1 MDNILD
7 EMGIDQKSMISYK
20 LNLNSNTNMMNKRK
34 IQSENRERN
43 EVIGNMMHNRPI
55 SNLNSEKNIIKNK
68 NERQNNVSNQISN
81 QNISDFDFEDEL
93 INVRTDDV
101 FINNKMYSEF
111 QEKQRNNMNSKFNQ

>member
-7 EMGIDQKSMISYK
+7 EMGIDQKSIISYK
-20 LNLNSNTNMMNKRK
+20 LNLNTNTNMMNKRK

-43 EVIGNMMHNRPI
+43 DVIENMMHNRPI
-55 SNLNSEKNIIKNK
+55 SNLNSEKNITKNK
-68 NERQNNVSNQISN
+68 NRQNKVSNQISN

-93 INVRTDDV
+93 INVGTDDV